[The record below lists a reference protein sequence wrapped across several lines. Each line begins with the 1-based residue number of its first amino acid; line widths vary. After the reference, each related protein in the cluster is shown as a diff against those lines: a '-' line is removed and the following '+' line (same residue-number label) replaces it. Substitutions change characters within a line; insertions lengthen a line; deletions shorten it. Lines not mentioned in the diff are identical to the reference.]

1 MAQACLLES
10 LQCSSNPDTSNIDKV
25 RDLLFGGQMR
35 DYDRRFTRFE
45 ERLVQESTELK
56 EDVRKRLLALEQFV
70 KQETASLAD
79 RIKAENS
86 DRVAAAKELGREVR
100 DNAKATEKKTGQID
114 AQVEKLQGELRKQ
127 ILDLHKRVTD
137 DIRGKIDD
145 VLATAKT
152 EVVSQTGDSAKVK
165 ISYTM
170 FEAPLSFES
179 EMVKLDGRWYGK
191 DSLESLKKDLAEP
204 AVEAEPAVAGDAEA
218 PAQG

>member
-1 MAQACLLES
+1 MDTKKHPKKDAKNAQAEE
-10 LQCSSNPDTSNIDKV
+10 NPGNIDKV

-100 DNAKATEKKTGQID
+100 DNAKATEKKTCLLYTSPSPRD
-114 AQVEKLQGELRKQ
+114 RT
-127 ILDLHKRVTD
+127 RS
-137 DIRGKIDD
+137 RMP
-145 VLATAKT
+145 
-152 EVVSQTGDSAKVK
+152 SSA
-165 ISYTM
+165 
-170 FEAPLSFES
+170 
-179 EMVKLDGRWYGK
+179 
-191 DSLESLKKDLAEP
+191 
-204 AVEAEPAVAGDAEA
+204 
-218 PAQG
+218 

>member
-1 MAQACLLES
+1 M
-10 LQCSSNPDTSNIDKV
+10 DTKKHPKKDAKNGHDEEGPGNIDKV

-56 EDVRKRLLALEQFV
+56 EDVRKRLLALEQFL
-70 KQETASLAD
+70 KQETASLAE

-100 DNAKATEKKTGQID
+100 DNAKATEKKTAQID
-114 AQVEKLQGELRKQ
+114 AQVEKLQSELRKQ

-145 VLATAKT
+145 VLARLT
-152 EVVSQTGDSAKVK
+152 Q
-165 ISYTM
+165 
-170 FEAPLSFES
+170 EASDLRHDKADRATIAALLNEMALRLSS
-179 EMVKLDGRWYGK
+179 DQPVPGADNGRKG
-191 DSLESLKKDLAEP
+191 
-204 AVEAEPAVAGDAEA
+204 
-218 PAQG
+218 